1 MISKECPQLHSPLHV
16 TIKSMGG
23 KVMALVYPTMPLV
36 AHIMVCELCDDQA
49 GQVILLFSVKHK
61 QQGERDNRRVGLHE

>member
-23 KVMALVYPTMPLV
+23 QVMAFVYPTMPLVV
-36 AHIMVCELCDDQA
+36 AHIMVCELCD
-49 GQVILLFSVKHK
+49 
-61 QQGERDNRRVGLHE
+61 E